1 MKVLIVGAGPTGL
14 TAAVEL
20 ARRGLL
26 PRIVDRR
33 DRASTLSRAV
43 GVTSRSLELLSH
55 SGVSEKLIAEGI
67 AVEGAC
73 IYLNTHLALEFP
85 LHSDRSYFPTVLGLP
100 QDRTEALMAEVL
112 FGMGGEVEY
121 QKELKSLTEDES
133 GVVAQFDDGEE
144 NRFDLIIGADGI
156 RSTVREAAG
165 INYPGFDLD
174 EVWSI
179 ADVDTG
185 DWPPKRKFTLVKMDS
200 GVIAVAVPLGE
211 GRHRLVASCDN
222 AISAFPMAL
231 DIKRVRRKGTFKIS
245 VRQAET
251 YSKGRVYLAGDAAHC
266 HSPVGGRGMNLGIA
280 DATELAQRI
289 VEGRLPGYS
298 ELRYREDKKVIEVTE
313 SGRKII
319 TGQSLKAR
327 FEFRA
332 LIAAANS
339 IPAVRRKLGQFAVEL

>member
-33 DRASTLSRAV
+33 DSASTLSRAV

-67 AVEGAC
+67 AVQSAC

-85 LHSDRSYFPTVLGLP
+85 LHSDRTYFPAILGLP
-100 QDRTEALMAEVL
+100 QDRTEALMAQVL
-112 FGMGGEVEY
+112 FGMGVEVEY
-121 QKELKSLTEDES
+121 RKELKTLTEEKS
-133 GVVAQFDDGEE
+133 GVVAFFDNGEE
-144 NRFDLIIGADGI
+144 ERFDLVVGADGI

-165 INYPGFDLD
+165 ISYPGFDLE

-185 DWPPKRKFTLVKMDS
+185 DWPPKRKFTLVKMES
-200 GVIAVAVPLGE
+200 GVVAVAVPLGE

-222 AISAFPMAL
+222 AIKAFPMAV
-231 DIKRVRRKGTFKIS
+231 DVKRVRREGTFKIS
-245 VRQAET
+245 IRQAET
-251 YSKGRVYLAGDAAHC
+251 YSKGRIHLAGDAAHC

-280 DATELAQRI
+280 DAAELAKRI
-289 VEGRLPGYS
+289 TEEQLLGYS
-298 ELRYREDKKVIEVTE
+298 DLRHQEDKKVIEVTE
-313 SGRKII
+313 RGRKMI

-332 LIAAANS
+332 LIAAASS